1 MVNSKGAAGGKE
13 ITVGCRVAVL
23 SGRHFPAFGS
33 GDEGVVIKVAPE
45 SQNCEVQFDNRP
57 VPVPVA
63 LRHLSIVSPAR
74 PGSNPEGVSLDAGRS
89 SARGRETAS
98 FSLHAGKNAP
108 ERDSES
114 FTLDVDT
121 SNNRGRTADS
131 FSLDGGKSSAQGG
144 KQERA
149 RSVSLRRKDTT
160 CSNCGNIFMADS
172 VFCRSCGQRRSEDV
186 NCPSCGNVFMADSN
200 FCRACG
206 HQRATAQA
214 DAEEASAEPW
224 SGLTSLLH
232 AEGPSMEPCEY
243 MDSTAGFAAGL
254 AAVSGAA
261 GAAGASNG
269 YSGPGSNLLPGAMV
283 GLDLNGDG
291 RPNVLVAGN
300 GMPDRL
306 ERHLQAAGG
315 AAGTKSQP
323 SPCEPVAAFTPRGS
337 VAPVGSASES
347 AHCNA
352 EVAALRHAL
361 EQCVHA
367 IGLCARAIDSMCVQ
381 AADPEWQVRD
391 ALVGWKSAA
400 AALHDA
406 ANLGQK
412 ALQTTSS
419 DYRPPVVSSL
429 AEAAPTHIV
438 QQQPPRRSTV
448 SSAGA
453 ALATPGTAVQVEVL
467 SGGSAAT
474 RAGDRQGATNADAAQ
489 VAAGSGLGLSESRR
503 FLHASPAPLRQISQ
517 SPVPSTAAASC
528 GPSCMHT
535 STPPSTVSG
544 PPQTVH
550 PQLGGAPHLGAGQ
563 HLHASSPALGQLAC
577 AQAPWTAMTGTQ
589 PCQGNQLNPPANLL
603 GGFHG
608 LSLSGFPGTS
618 PHVMLGAVSP
628 PMGAALP
635 HAGHMTP
642 PPGGLMVGPAGSQS
656 NA

>member
-89 SARGRETAS
+89 SARGREAAS
-98 FSLHAGKNAP
+98 FSLDAGKNAP
-108 ERDSES
+108 GRDSES

-121 SNNRGRTADS
+121 SNNRGR
-131 FSLDGGKSSAQGG
+131 
-144 KQERA
+144 
-149 RSVSLRRKDTT
+149 
-160 CSNCGNIFMADS
+160 
-172 VFCRSCGQRRSEDV
+172 
-186 NCPSCGNVFMADSN
+186 
-200 FCRACG
+200 
-206 HQRATAQA
+206 RATAQA

-254 AAVSGAA
+254 AAVSEAA
-261 GAAGASNG
+261 GAAGASKS

-315 AAGTKSQP
+315 AAGTKTQS
-323 SPCEPVAAFTPRGS
+323 SPCEPAAAFTPRGS

-429 AEAAPTHIV
+429 PEVASAHIG
-438 QQQPPRRSTV
+438 QQHTPRRSTA
-448 SSAGA
+448 SLAGA
-453 ALATPGTAVQVEVL
+453 ALATSGTAVQVEVL